1 MDLYTKY
8 CLVKLIASQSKR
20 KTVQSFWERL
30 FTSFYGTSVS
40 QWEIYVMSMRSCV
53 LTIFWGL
60 FGFRCCFCLILSIY
74 LPYFCLCFFYCTV
87 NPSERLKNTHAC
99 IYMGTSA
106 RLLLTYRLIADL
118 IVITHRHIH
127 ALTSQT
133 LFLDFSGAIAAL
145 DDTNLRTFITSY
157 PIKKS
162 LW

>member
-8 CLVKLIASQSKR
+8 RLQKLIASQSKR
-20 KTVQSFWERL
+20 KTVLSFWERL

-60 FGFRCCFCLILSIY
+60 FGFRCFFCLILSIY

-87 NPSERLKNTHAC
+87 NPSARLKKHPRVYIHGYIC
-99 IYMGTSA
+99 QI
-106 RLLLTYRLIADL
+106 LLTYRLIADL

-145 DDTNLRTFITSY
+145 NDTNLRTFITSY

>member
-1 MDLYTKY
+1 
-8 CLVKLIASQSKR
+8 
-20 KTVQSFWERL
+20 
-30 FTSFYGTSVS
+30 
-40 QWEIYVMSMRSCV
+40 
-53 LTIFWGL
+53 
-60 FGFRCCFCLILSIY
+60 
-74 LPYFCLCFFYCTV
+74 
-87 NPSERLKNTHAC
+87 
-99 IYMGTSA
+99 MGTSA

-162 LW
+162 F